1 MAAAPASPAAGLAVN
16 GATAERVSASD
27 DAGSRDALA
36 PSATSLA
43 LASQA
48 GRDSSPSAGGASEGC
63 SGAGGG
69 RDIIFMCDSM
79 LGKAVKWLRC
89 IGVDTVL
96 WEGSRNPLVA
106 PSAS

>member
-1 MAAAPASPAAGLAVN
+1 VC
-16 GATAERVSASD
+16 ASD
-27 DAGSRDALA
+27 DVGSRDALA

-48 GRDSSPSAGGASEGC
+48 GPASSRSAGGGSEGC
-63 SGAGGG
+63 LGAGGG
-69 RDIIFMCDSM
+69 GNTMFMCDSM

-106 PSAS
+106 PSASLNPKP